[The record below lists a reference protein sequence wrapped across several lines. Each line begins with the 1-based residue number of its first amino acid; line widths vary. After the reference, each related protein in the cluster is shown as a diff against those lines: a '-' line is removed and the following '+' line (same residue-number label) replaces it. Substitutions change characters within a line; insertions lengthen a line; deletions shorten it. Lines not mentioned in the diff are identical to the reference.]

1 MLSCFSRVWLCVT
14 LWTVAHQ
21 VPLSTWFSRQEYCS
35 GLPFPSPVTCIHI
48 YNFSVFLMTWP
59 FYHYEISLFISGNIP
74 CPEVYFDINIAI
86 PSSLCLLLA
95 DCIISILF
103 SSLGLYWNI
112 VDLQCVS
119 FRCTPKW
126 ISCSYKYTYICIYIS
141 PLFFKIIFS
150 VSSYLNVSLVD
161 YYDNYMPI
169 KWTT

>member
-1 MLSCFSRVWLCVT
+1 MLSCFSRVWLCAT

-21 VPLSTWFSRQEYCS
+21 APLSTWFSRQEYCG
-35 GLPFPSPVTCIHI
+35 GLPFPSPVTCIHV

-59 FYHYEISLFISGNIP
+59 FYHDEISLFISGNIP

-95 DCIISILF
+95 YCIISILF
-103 SSLGLYWNI
+103 SSLCLYWNI

-126 ISCSYKYTYICIYIS
+126 ISCPYKYTYICIYIS

-150 VSSYLNVSLVD
+150 VSSYLKCVFCRLL
-161 YYDNYMPI
+161 
-169 KWTT
+169 W